1 MHNYYCLYNYIKI
14 KQLTILRINKIKQ
27 NPFENVYVTSYI
39 WSTYH
44 VTMPTNNM
52 QSYAST
58 DDDYFMT
65 TL

>member
-1 MHNYYCLYNYIKI
+1 MHCLYNYIK
-14 KQLTILRINKIKQ
+14 KNLTILRINKFKQ
-27 NPFENVYVTSYI
+27 NPFENVTSYI

-44 VTMPTNNM
+44 ITMPTNNM

-65 TL
+65 TS